1 METQFEVNVSRPEA
15 ARRYLISIAI
25 IGAVLL
31 SPNTVPS
38 WLALVACY
46 PAFTAMIQWDPI
58 NTLSQSVISHSSK
71 SVQDTLFR
79 NPTAI

>member
-1 METQFEVNVSRPEA
+1 MEKQIDVNVSRPEA
-15 ARRYLISIAI
+15 ASRYLVSIAM

-58 NTLSQSVISHSSK
+58 NALFQSVISHSSK
-71 SVQDTLFR
+71 SVQNTLFR
-79 NPTAI
+79 KPTVI

>member
-1 METQFEVNVSRPEA
+1 MENQIDVNVSRPEA
-15 ARRYLISIAI
+15 ATRYLISFVM

-58 NTLSQSVISHSSK
+58 NALFQSVIRRSSK
-71 SVQDTLFR
+71 SVQEILFR
-79 NPTAI
+79 KPTAI